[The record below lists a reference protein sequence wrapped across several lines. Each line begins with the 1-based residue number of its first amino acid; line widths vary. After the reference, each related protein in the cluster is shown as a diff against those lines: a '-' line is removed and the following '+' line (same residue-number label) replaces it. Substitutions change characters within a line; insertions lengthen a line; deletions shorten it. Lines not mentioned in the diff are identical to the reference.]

1 MMPLSDTDRRRREH
15 SAVASGWCR
24 VSISDLE
31 REELQ
36 LPNSW
41 SYYEPI
47 SDSTTHHRV
56 TDEQHTRRGKR
67 PPHDQRPTD
76 LQDAQEF
83 DIT

>member
-47 SDSTTHHRV
+47 SDSTTHH
-56 TDEQHTRRGKR
+56 
-67 PPHDQRPTD
+67 
-76 LQDAQEF
+76 
-83 DIT
+83 